1 MKTINVT
8 VGTFVTTS
16 IEVDETRLNDEDYL
30 DSIREKAYEAG
41 SDALEDPGSISWNV
55 TNADIDELVE

>member
-1 MKTINVT
+1 M
-8 VGTFVTTS
+8 TTS